1 MGAFDDIGRLCFGE
15 IKLRL
20 SAKLQEKH
28 RLAIAIIAKITNF
41 AENNNGME
49 ETTSIYTPEALDFV
63 AKATQ
68 YCITM
73 EQAQLPDRRG
83 LVLAL
88 RGLLPALY
96 MAVNNL
102 PEVDAEDY
110 FDEVPEVVTEA
121 DYDYVRRR
129 IAMVMGEQDDY
140 LDVMVEEMKYSDRPI
155 RKSISEDLA
164 DLYQSLR
171 NFVESYKLRHEDT
184 MLLALAQVR
193 EDYATYWGIVLLN
206 ALRALHDAEYVQG
219 LPLEETES

>member
-1 MGAFDDIGRLCFGE
+1 
-15 IKLRL
+15 
-20 SAKLQEKH
+20 
-28 RLAIAIIAKITNF
+28 
-41 AENNNGME
+41 
-49 ETTSIYTPEALDFV
+49 
-63 AKATQ
+63 
-68 YCITM
+68 M